1 MKLRQDSK
9 TFILYMYKYA
19 VTHNASTNT
28 RYILFNII
36 PKNKRLIVTYK
47 MLEQAKRTPFSS
59 NNCKI
64 FRCYKNMQ
72 LSLSLGRI
80 INGMYTINIKVLQL
94 K

>member
-9 TFILYMYKYA
+9 TFILYTYKYTSSYVDCTKA
-19 VTHNASTNT
+19 Y
-28 RYILFNII
+28 YILFDLI
-36 PKNKRLIVTYK
+36 PKHKRPVVTYK
-47 MLEQAKRTPFSS
+47 MQEKAKRSPFTT
-59 NNCKI
+59 NTRKI

-80 INGMYTINIKVLQL
+80 INCMYTINIKVLQL